1 MKKLDVK
8 ALFGK
13 VKSMWDTPLEGR
25 HLNLKEILSFGGTA
39 LGVSFIVNIISSLI
53 TATQISEVYQI
64 GVMHGPI
71 ICLVASVLGLILQP
85 IYGKLLQNTNT
96 KWGRYKPY
104 LIFIAPV
111 ISVCAILATW
121 QPQNLTETSR
131 MVYAYLVCIPTLIL
145 WNLWNNTFNM
155 MPAVITPNQQERTDI
170 WAPIGLVIGFAPTI
184 MNFIKG
190 FIRSYFLSI
199 GKEYMAYRWMGFI
212 SVAVG
217 LLLVSLIFKVKERII
232 VTQENKEKV
241 GLFEGIKMVTRNKP
255 LMIFSLA
262 LILGCMRTTIE
273 VDAEMMGK
281 LRYAT
286 TIEDGLKVF
295 SSLTLLTG
303 FAATPNMILLPLFTR
318 KFNNKTILMGWLGCN
333 ALGYAILGLIGV
345 QNIPQGTVSAVV
357 ITALRFVALFNAI
370 GSLQPLMLSE
380 IYDYQQYKTGKRLEG
395 FIQTFAYA
403 LVLVFTNLANVIM
416 AYVKQG
422 MGYEPKNYF
431 NISVVSDEL
440 MNVATKYFNLAL
452 IVSAISAGL
461 MLVTMIFYNL
471 SKKDHKRIME
481 ELKARGLGEIPQE
494 AVEEQVE
501 VEEQITLEEAVEVEE
516 KV

>member
-1 MKKLDVK
+1 MKKIDVK
-8 ALFGK
+8 GIVNK
-13 VKSMWDTPLEGR
+13 VKGMWDTPLEGR
-25 HLNLKEILSFGGTA
+25 HLNFKEILSFGGTA

-71 ICLVASVLGLILQP
+71 ICLIASVLGLIIQP

-104 LIFIAPV
+104 LIFIAPI
-111 ISVCAILATW
+111 ISVFAILATW
-121 QPQNLTETSR
+121 QPQNLNETSR
-131 MVYAYLVCIPTLIL
+131 MIYAYCICVPTLIL

-199 GKEYMAYRWMGFI
+199 GKEYLAYRWMGFL

-217 LLLVSLIFKVKERII
+217 LLLVSLIFRVKERII

-241 GLFEGIKMVTRNKP
+241 GLLEGLKMVTRNKP

-273 VDAEMMGK
+273 IDSEMMGK

-303 FAATPNMILLPLFTR
+303 FAATPNMILLPLYTR
-318 KFNNKTILMGWLGCN
+318 KFNNKTIVIGWMGLN
-333 ALGYAILGLIGV
+333 ALGYAILGIIGV
-345 QNIPQGTVSAVV
+345 QNVPQGTISAVV
-357 ITALRFVALFNAI
+357 ITALRFIALFNAF

-431 NISVVSDEL
+431 NTAVVSADL
-440 MNVATKYFNLAL
+440 MDIATRYFNLAL
-452 IVSAISAGL
+452 IVSAVSATL
-461 MLVTMIFYNL
+461 MLITMLFYNL
-471 SKKDHKRIME
+471 SKKDHKLIME
-481 ELKARGLGEIPQE
+481 ELKAREVVDS
-494 AVEEQVE
+494 ATE
-501 VEEQITLEEAVEVEE
+501 VEAEQEGEALQAVRE
-516 KV
+516 

>member
-1 MKKLDVK
+1 MRKFEIKPL
-8 ALFGK
+8 LSK
-13 VKSMWDTPLEGR
+13 VKGMWSTPLEGR
-25 HLNLKEILSFGGTA
+25 YLNLKEVLSFGGAA
-39 LGVSFIVNIISSLI
+39 LGVSFIVNIINSLI

-71 ICLVASVLGLILQP
+71 ICLAASVLGLIIQP
-85 IYGKLLQNTNT
+85 FYGKLLQNTNT
-96 KWGRYKPY
+96 RFGRYKPY

-111 ISVCAILATW
+111 ISLCAILATW
-121 QPQNLTETSR
+121 QPQNLTEPAR
-131 MVYAYLVCIPTLIL
+131 MIYAYCVCVPTLVL

-170 WAPIGLVIGFAPTI
+170 WAPIGLVIGFAPTL

-199 GKEYMAYRWMGFI
+199 GKEYLAYRYMGFL

-217 LLLVSLIFKVKERII
+217 LIFVSLIFRVKERII
-232 VTQENKEKV
+232 VTNENNKEKV
-241 GLFEGIKMVTRNKP
+241 GLLEGLKMVAHNKP
-255 LMIFSLA
+255 LIIFSLA
-262 LILGCMRTTIE
+262 LILGCMRSTVE
-273 VDAEMMGK
+273 VDAEIMGK

-286 TIEDGLKVF
+286 TVEDGLKVF

-303 FAATPNMILLPLFTR
+303 FAATPNMILLPLYTR
-318 KFNNKTILMGWLGCN
+318 KFNNKTIIMCWLGCN
-333 ALGYAILGLIGV
+333 AIGYAVLGLVGV

-431 NISVVSDEL
+431 NTSVVSDEL
-440 MNVATKYFNLAL
+440 MDVAVNYFNLAL
-452 IVSAISAGL
+452 IVSASSAVL
-461 MLVTMIFYNL
+461 MLITMIFYNL

-481 ELKARGLGEIPQE
+481 ELKAREIGDLVV
-494 AVEEQVE
+494 A
-501 VEEQITLEEAVEVEE
+501 EQIEIE
-516 KV
+516 KGATAE